1 MDSQLTGSNELLYVQ
16 TEKVSVTIKGKATHP
31 NFQGIEHKNG
41 DSSIKV
47 HCVDDFQMTLRDGDV
62 PRFSSRNGEISTG
75 IYSIYPMFY
84 EQQQYEIVIEA
95 VDGHKVAFWHDNL
108 NVRNKVTRASRNH
121 EILSGVIN
129 FGNEIGFSD
138 LVIQIDGVNYLRLV
152 IEVFPTKIDYQND
165 YKQIVE
171 DVTKEVYNVVF
182 DFLKKTYLGYQ
193 QSEKVNSSPVEF
205 FAVINKI
212 YKDFIKAADTI
223 MSQPHHVLE
232 TTHQVLPSHKVKKT
246 DGRTIRWIKKHP
258 DQAKRVNGEIRIER
272 ALAVRKQV
280 SYDTKENQ
288 LTKYI
293 LLSTARKLESFKKNY
308 LKLQRKEDQAVI
320 AKIDGMVR
328 ELNRRCNT
336 TFLADVEAKEASSG
350 MSLVFSMAPGYRDL
364 YKYYLMLLRGLSITG
379 DVFNISV
386 KDLALLYE
394 YWCFIKLN
402 SMMKDRYELISQD
415 IVKVQGNGLFVSLVK
430 GSSSK
435 VKYRNSEN
443 GEVITLSYN
452 PKSGQV
458 PTVAQKPD
466 NVLSL
471 EKKTVNQVG
480 KKVKYEYVFD
490 AKYRVNPALEGSD
503 YYNTISHTPG
513 PETDD
518 INTMHRY
525 RDAIVYHNGA
535 DPYERTMFGA
545 YVLFPY
551 ANKEEY
557 RNHKFFESIEKV
569 NIGGLPF
576 LPSET
581 SMVQDMLDALI
592 ADSPDSAFER
602 ATLPRGIE
610 DKLAKIDWNQRDVLV
625 GALRNRA
632 QLDTCLKYKFYHIP
646 ASKIRDA
653 DLPIHYVAIYQ
664 SINIVGREAG
674 IRSDGEVTKTSA
686 VNRRDIR
693 EIPKNSDEAY
703 YRFEI
708 KEWKEL
714 NIPLVAKEVR
724 DFPFFTN
731 MFLLQHCPD
740 VPDLHISS
748 EEEYRLYIEVRR
760 LANDASVNETDA
772 EPGFKYDDKT
782 IIMENGDIVVLK
794 DGTKIE
800 QISIETFM
808 RKPRE
813 SMRVIAK

>member
-1 MDSQLTGSNELLYVQ
+1 
-16 TEKVSVTIKGKATHP
+16 
-31 NFQGIEHKNG
+31 
-41 DSSIKV
+41 
-47 HCVDDFQMTLRDGDV
+47 MTLRDGDV

-138 LVIQIDGVNYLRLV
+138 LVIQIDGVNYLRL
-152 IEVFPTKIDYQND
+152 
-165 YKQIVE
+165 
-171 DVTKEVYNVVF
+171 
-182 DFLKKTYLGYQ
+182 
-193 QSEKVNSSPVEF
+193 
-205 FAVINKI
+205 
-212 YKDFIKAADTI
+212 
-223 MSQPHHVLE
+223 
-232 TTHQVLPSHKVKKT
+232 
-246 DGRTIRWIKKHP
+246 
-258 DQAKRVNGEIRIER
+258 
-272 ALAVRKQV
+272 
-280 SYDTKENQ
+280 
-288 LTKYI
+288 
-293 LLSTARKLESFKKNY
+293 
-308 LKLQRKEDQAVI
+308 
-320 AKIDGMVR
+320 
-328 ELNRRCNT
+328 
-336 TFLADVEAKEASSG
+336 
-350 MSLVFSMAPGYRDL
+350 
-364 YKYYLMLLRGLSITG
+364 
-379 DVFNISV
+379 
-386 KDLALLYE
+386 
-394 YWCFIKLN
+394 
-402 SMMKDRYELISQD
+402 
-415 IVKVQGNGLFVSLVK
+415 
-430 GSSSK
+430 
-435 VKYRNSEN
+435 
-443 GEVITLSYN
+443 
-452 PKSGQV
+452 
-458 PTVAQKPD
+458 
-466 NVLSL
+466 
-471 EKKTVNQVG
+471 
-480 KKVKYEYVFD
+480 
-490 AKYRVNPALEGSD
+490 
-503 YYNTISHTPG
+503 
-513 PETDD
+513 
-518 INTMHRY
+518 
-525 RDAIVYHNGA
+525 
-535 DPYERTMFGA
+535 GA

-664 SINIVGREAG
+664 SINIFGREAG
-674 IRSDGEVTKTSA
+674 IRYYGEVTKTSA
-686 VNRRDIR
+686 VKRRDIR

>member
-1 MDSQLTGSNELLYVQ
+1 MAELIIDRNYYNKLDIEGFSKMMSSPSYSYKFYWLEAIVQLISANRTEVTYDEIINKMIVNAWFPVQEYHIHLSGIYGEGEVKDNLEKAVSRLFKLSDLPSNADEIQIINKLNEFSDDKELHFYKTELTKNVPYKALSGFANKG
-16 TEKVSVTIKGKATHP
+16 TEKIDL
-31 NFQGIEHKNG
+31 N
-41 DSSIKV
+41 SSAGRMIAYYNR
-47 HCVDDFQMTLRDGDV
+47 LSG
-62 PRFSSRNGEISTG
+62 S
-75 IYSIYPMFY
+75 
-84 EQQQYEIVIEA
+84 
-95 VDGHKVAFWHDNL
+95 
-108 NVRNKVTRASRNH
+108 
-121 EILSGVIN
+121 EILLPYT
-129 FGNEIGFSD
+129 F
-138 LVIQIDGVNYLRLV
+138 
-152 IEVFPTKIDYQND
+152 ND
-165 YKQIVE
+165 EKS
-171 DVTKEVYNVVF
+171 
-182 DFLKKTYLGYQ
+182 LKKVVSFNDGWIQMIQDNTVSILG
-193 QSEKVNSSPVEF
+193 
-205 FAVINKI
+205 
-212 YKDFIKAADTI
+212 
-223 MSQPHHVLE
+223 
-232 TTHQVLPSHKVKKT
+232 
-246 DGRTIRWIKKHP
+246 WIKY
-258 DQAKRVNGEIRIER
+258 E
-272 ALAVRKQV
+272 
-280 SYDTKENQ
+280 
-288 LTKYI
+288 
-293 LLSTARKLESFKKNY
+293 
-308 LKLQRKEDQAVI
+308 
-320 AKIDGMVR
+320 
-328 ELNRRCNT
+328 NT

-610 DKLAKIDWNQRDVLV
+610 DKLANQ
-625 GALRNRA
+625 GS
-632 QLDTCLKYKFYHIP
+632 Q
-646 ASKIRDA
+646 
-653 DLPIHYVAIYQ
+653 
-664 SINIVGREAG
+664 
-674 IRSDGEVTKTSA
+674 
-686 VNRRDIR
+686 
-693 EIPKNSDEAY
+693 
-703 YRFEI
+703 
-708 KEWKEL
+708 
-714 NIPLVAKEVR
+714 
-724 DFPFFTN
+724 
-731 MFLLQHCPD
+731 
-740 VPDLHISS
+740 
-748 EEEYRLYIEVRR
+748 
-760 LANDASVNETDA
+760 
-772 EPGFKYDDKT
+772 
-782 IIMENGDIVVLK
+782 
-794 DGTKIE
+794 
-800 QISIETFM
+800 
-808 RKPRE
+808 
-813 SMRVIAK
+813 